1 MFMWNDEPN
10 RSGAVTVPE
19 PWVTLDIV
27 IPAHNEATVLRANLD
42 ELRNYVAV
50 LPGVSAWRFLIVN
63 DGSVDATG
71 ELAAA
76 LMRDDSRIVVLH
88 HAVNRGLGAAL
99 RTGFAHAHADIVVTL
114 DADLSY
120 APDHLKQ
127 LVDAV
132 NTGADLAL
140 TSAYA
145 PGGEVSGVPAGRWLL
160 SRVAN
165 VWLRFRTGGR
175 FHTFTGMVRAY
186 RGQSLAQLHLKCDGV
201 EINLEILQAAFAAH
215 WNVVE
220 IPARLAWRKST
231 TNRGVRLTWQR
242 IPGQIVD
249 VFRWGRLLRRAL
261 QS

>member
-1 MFMWNDEPN
+1 MITPN
-10 RSGAVTVPE
+10 RCRSMAGPK

-27 IPAHNEATVLRANLD
+27 IPAHNEATVLQANLA
-42 ELRNYVAV
+42 ELRNYVSTM
-50 LPGVSAWRFLIVN
+50 PGISDWRFIIVN
-63 DGSVDATG
+63 DGSVDTTG
-71 ELAAA
+71 ELADA
-76 LMRDDSRIVVLH
+76 LMRDDPRMNVLH
-88 HAVNRGLGAAL
+88 HPMNRGLGAAL

-120 APDHLKQ
+120 APDHLDP
-127 LVDAV
+127 LVEAV
-132 NTGADLAL
+132 NTGADVAL

-145 PGGEVSGVPAGRWLL
+145 PGGVVLGVPAGRRLL

-165 VWLRFRTGGR
+165 FWLRFTTGGQ
-175 FHTFTGMVRAY
+175 FHTFTGMVRGY
-186 RGQSLAQLHLKCDGV
+186 RGLSLAQLDLQCDGV

-220 IPARLAWRKST
+220 IPARLAWREST
-231 TNRGVRLTWQR
+231 GNRGVRLAWQR

-249 VFRWGRLLRRAL
+249 VFRWGRRLRRAL